1 MDCIE
6 GLTSARETERW
17 AAIEDVNGDRMAV
30 EPTSAAV
37 WQQLADLKQNQTRKW
52 VGSVIVRYDNE
63 WGFRLSPDNV
73 TVAEATAEG
82 LQATIRYISENLGYW
97 LNNWGYIDAGVT
109 ELHGQSARAFSKVVS
124 RPISQ
129 HLDFTTYSES
139 LRKK

>member
-1 MDCIE
+1 
-6 GLTSARETERW
+6 
-17 AAIEDVNGDRMAV
+17 MAV
-30 EPTSAAV
+30 EPSSAAV
-37 WQQLADLKQNQTRKW
+37 LQQLAELKQNQTGKW
-52 VGSVIVRYDNE
+52 VGSIILRYDNK

-82 LQATIRYISENLGYW
+82 LQATIRYISENLDYW

-129 HLDFTTYSES
+129 HLDFTTRSK
-139 LRKK
+139 LLCKQ